1 MVEAMPAA
9 RAATRD
15 QVARMVAV
23 VRLGMERWGMVEV
36 QVAEDSKATA
46 PKVATTVGVEL
57 LAVLPVEAA
66 AEAVAIVGAGVDLVA

>member
-1 MVEAMPAA
+1 MPAA

-23 VRLGMERWGMVEV
+23 ARLGMERWGMVEV
-36 QVAEDSKATA
+36 QVAEDSKATT

-57 LAVLPVEAA
+57 LAVLPVEPA
-66 AEAVAIVGAGVDLVA
+66 AEAVAIVGAGVDLMA

>member
-1 MVEAMPAA
+1 MPAA